1 MGIPFLQIGPFIFIR
16 THTVSVS
23 VSISVCL
30 ISSFDY
36 CLTIV
41 IAMSSLLKVS
51 HLSGDIYEC
60 RPLFILNKI
69 NSMMEMNVIYATG
82 SMINIAS
89 LNTGC
94 TLYIFDGHSAVV
106 TSIHVFNANSCNIN
120 KQDFNDGIEIISTSL
135 DGAICIWNMVSSY
148 FESIHDIVQCI
159 HVFLL

>member
-1 MGIPFLQIGPFIFIR
+1 MGIPFLEIGPFIFIR
-16 THTVSVS
+16 THTISVS
-23 VSISVCL
+23 VSINN
-30 ISSFDY
+30 SFEC

-94 TLYIFDGHSAVV
+94 TLYIFEGHSAVV

-120 KQDFNDGIEIISTSL
+120 KHDFNDSIEIISTSL
-135 DGAICIWNMVSSY
+135 DGTICVWNMVTCY
-148 FESIHDIVQCI
+148 FESIYDIAQCI
-159 HVFLL
+159 HVLYCE